1 MSDRPA
7 KDLLSVVICSYNRAE
22 SLRIAATTVIAQEAG
37 DDFDY
42 ELLVIDDH
50 STDHTRAVVEA
61 LAAADPRVRYVLNNV
76 SKGIAGARNAGV
88 HAARGNWIV
97 FFDDDQLSDPGW
109 LRELLAVARAHDARI
124 VGGARRLDLD
134 DVTLRGMGP
143 VVRSL
148 LGENL
153 YDGPPVLMQGK
164 ELPTTGNLL
173 ISKEVFD
180 RVGDFDLSLTLNS
193 GEDAELIGR
202 ARAAGFGVWTAP
214 KAVVAHMIP
223 AYRTQENYFIW
234 VSRRWGVQFAQIDVK
249 RRGRLMGLALALAR
263 GVQAVALR
271 WPQYYRA
278 KGRGDAA
285 ALLDVRCY
293 LWRTEAYVRKAIYMA
308 WPAMFPQHRFLD
320 YLEFRNER
328 QLFGGG

>member
-1 MSDRPA
+1 MSDLPA
-7 KDLLSVVICSYNRAE
+7 KDLLSVVICSYNRAD
-22 SLRIAATTVIAQEAG
+22 SLRTAARTVIAQEAG
-37 DDFDY
+37 PDFDY
-42 ELLVIDDH
+42 ELVVIDDH
-50 STDHTRAVVEA
+50 STDHTRALVEE
-61 LAAADPRVRYVLNNV
+61 LARDNARVRYALNNV
-76 SKGIAGARNAGV
+76 AKGIAGARNSGV
-88 HAARGNWIV
+88 HAARGNWVV
-97 FFDDDQLSDPGW
+97 FFDDDQLADPGW
-109 LRELLAVARAHDARI
+109 LRELIAVARAHDAKI
-124 VGGARRLDLD
+124 VGGGRRLDLD
-134 DVTLRGMGP
+134 AATLQRMGP

-153 YDGPPVLMQGK
+153 YEGPPVLMQGK

-173 ISKEVFD
+173 ISKEVFE
-180 RVGDFDLSLTLNS
+180 RVGDFDISLTLNS

-223 AYRTQENYFIW
+223 EYRTREAYFLW

-249 RRGRLMGLALALAR
+249 RRGRVVGLALATAR
-263 GVQAVALR
+263 AAQAIALR
-271 WPQYYRA
+271 WPQFFRA
-278 KGRGDAA
+278 KWRGDAA
-285 ALLDVRCY
+285 AVMDMRCY
-293 LWRTEAYVRKAIYMA
+293 LWRTEAYVRKAIYLA